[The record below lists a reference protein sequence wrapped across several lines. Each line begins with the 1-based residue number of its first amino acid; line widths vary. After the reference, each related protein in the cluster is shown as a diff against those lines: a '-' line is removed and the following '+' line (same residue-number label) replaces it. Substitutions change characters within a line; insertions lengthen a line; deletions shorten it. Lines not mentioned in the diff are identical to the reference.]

1 MIRVARVA
9 MLVGCVTLLSGCLKA
24 DYGYDLRADGSGSI
38 VVEVRFG
45 EQLNSMLDS
54 FGLGDLGSNDTS
66 TLEDLRGQLPPEWAD
81 RVRVESVDDD
91 RGRGVRVS
99 IDFDDLTQLEDL
111 REIGDV
117 GIPVITR
124 NGDRWRAELDVS
136 SLTSAAGTLGGAA
149 DEFGAGGLGGSL
161 AEMFG
166 AIGGEP
172 EFNVRM
178 TMPGEIL
185 DADPSAQI
193 DGDTATWQI
202 VGDGSGTLFV
212 ESGTGAQGFLSSMI
226 GGAPVWGLGLLGAV
240 LLAAIVAVLVL
251 LRRRPKAGPAPAVT
265 PPAPGGAPDSVPAAA
280 AAVTD
285 GQRAWA
291 PTAPPSGSGDLPP
304 LGGWNAPAASGT
316 AVTPAAAATAAT
328 VPASFTGAGH
338 EPTGELVPPIDD
350 ATVPL
355 APIAGAT
362 APIDPVTASPAESP
376 VAGWH
381 PDPWGQ
387 ATWRWWD
394 GTDWSHHT
402 A

>member
-1 MIRVARVA
+1 MVRVARVA
-9 MLVGCVTLLSGCLKA
+9 LLVGCVTLLSGCLKA

-38 VVEVRFG
+38 VVEIRFG
-45 EQLNSMLDS
+45 EELNSMLGS
-54 FGLGDLGSNDTS
+54 LGLGDLSSNDTS

-81 RVRVESVDDD
+81 RVRVESIDDD
-91 RGRGVRVS
+91 RGAGVRLS

-111 REIGDV
+111 RDIGDV
-117 GIPVITR
+117 GIPVIT
-124 NGDRWRAELDVS
+124 NEGERWRAELDVS

-149 DEFGAGGLGGSL
+149 DEFGAGGLGDSL
-161 AEMFG
+161 AQMFG

-185 DADPSAQI
+185 DADPSAEV

-202 VGDGSGTLFV
+202 VGDGSGTLYV

-251 LRRRPKAGPAPAVT
+251 LRRRPKGTAAPVAT
-265 PPAPGGAPDSVPAAA
+265 PPAPGAAPYAVPVAAGG
-280 AAVTD
+280 VTAD
-285 GQRAWA
+285 THAWA

-304 LGGWNAPAASGT
+304 LGGWQAPAATST
-316 AVTPAAAATAAT
+316 TAALES
-328 VPASFTGAGH
+328 PLAAGSSP
-338 EPTGELVPPIDD
+338 EPTGELALATSD
-350 ATVPL
+350 ATVPF
-355 APIAGAT
+355 APIGGVT
-362 APIDPVTASPAESP
+362 APVDAVPTAASSSP

-394 GTDWSHHT
+394 GTDWSSHT

>member
-1 MIRVARVA
+1 MVRVARIA

-45 EQLNSMLDS
+45 EELTSMLDS
-54 FGLGDLGSNDTS
+54 FGLGDMSSSDTS
-66 TLEDLRGQLPPEWAD
+66 TLEDLRSQLPSEWAD
-81 RVRVESVDDD
+81 RVRIESVDDD

-111 REIGDV
+111 RDVGDV
-117 GIPVITR
+117 GIPVITQQ
-124 NGDRWRAELDVS
+124 GDRWRAELDVS

-149 DEFGAGGLGGSL
+149 DEFGAGGLGDSLSQLFGS
-161 AEMFG
+161 
-166 AIGGEP
+166 IGGEP

-185 DADPSAQI
+185 DADPSAQV
-193 DGDTATWQI
+193 DGDTATWKI

-226 GGAPVWGLGLLGAV
+226 GGASVWGLGLLVAV
-240 LLAAIVAVLVL
+240 LLVAIVAVLVL
-251 LRRRPKAGPAPAVT
+251 LRRRPKGSEAPTAA
-265 PPAPGGAPDSVPAAA
+265 PPAPGAAPYSVPVAAGA
-280 AAVTD
+280 LSTD
-285 GQRAWA
+285 QRAWA
-291 PTAPPSGSGDLPP
+291 PTAPPSDSADLPP
-304 LGGWNAPAASGT
+304 LGGWQAPGATGGAPAE
-316 AVTPAAAATAAT
+316 
-328 VPASFTGAGH
+328 PASLPFAGGG
-338 EPTGELVPPIDD
+338 PDATSELAASIDD

-355 APIAGAT
+355 APIAGET
-362 APIDPVTASPAESP
+362 APVNPVMTGSTPSSP

-394 GTDWSHHT
+394 GTAWSHHT